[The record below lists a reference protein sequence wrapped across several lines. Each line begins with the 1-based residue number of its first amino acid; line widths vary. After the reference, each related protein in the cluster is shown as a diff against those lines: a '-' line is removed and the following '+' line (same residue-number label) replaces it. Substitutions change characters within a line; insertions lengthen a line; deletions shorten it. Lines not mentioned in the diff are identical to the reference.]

1 MTSGPSTNLPSFPRG
16 SPSLCDASPAAP
28 HILWCVPC
36 APGANRS
43 FFAHS
48 ADILFYSHSLLR
60 ATYSLTLFFNPL
72 ACAVTPFG
80 FRSATSYRQ
89 ASSLSLYPSSSPV
102 SLRVRCH
109 CLPLAPAPFVSFGL
123 DAHLGSAHAGRDQPF
138 RCSGGYSET
147 VGSDRKHCLSGRWYV
162 NYETRPFPPP
172 TPCNPGTT
180 GWFYT
185 LGTPSFLPGGKTE
198 VAIPAVQS

>member
-72 ACAVTPFG
+72 ARAVTPFG

-147 VGSDRKHCLSGRWYV
+147 VGSDREALSFFQAAGM
-162 NYETRPFPPP
+162 
-172 TPCNPGTT
+172 
-180 GWFYT
+180 
-185 LGTPSFLPGGKTE
+185 
-198 VAIPAVQS
+198 